1 MDLHMP
7 RLGGVEATRRLCAAD
22 PEACVIA
29 FTSSDDPGE
38 LEAARKAGAVA
49 VLPKPFYP
57 QAFLDAV
64 EKHARRCRVNAA

>member
-1 MDLHMP
+1 MGRSDSLRAAWP
-7 RLGGVEATRRLCAAD
+7 LRSAD